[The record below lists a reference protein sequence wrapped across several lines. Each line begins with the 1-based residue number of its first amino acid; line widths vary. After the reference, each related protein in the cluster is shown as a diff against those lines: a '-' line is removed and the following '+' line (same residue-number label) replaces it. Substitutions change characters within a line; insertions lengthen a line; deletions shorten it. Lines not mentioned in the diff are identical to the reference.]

1 MKQLTEFFEGKQVNR
16 ILDVGTGTGDF
27 VKVLKN
33 VFPKAEITG
42 VDPLEESLQEAKRI
56 YPDVHFQKMSGE
68 KLAFE
73 NKQFDVVSISM
84 ALHHLPDIQAAFS
97 EMKRVLKPEGWMIV
111 NELVSDGLNPAQE
124 VHKMF
129 HHFRSTIDRMLGE
142 HHREAFTRAEIPIIV
157 QNAGLLIEL
166 QFMDDRGNPD
176 LPENYRMRV
185 EKMEEHLKRV
195 KENAEYKTLKEQL
208 NEFSKMI
215 EEHGFQPSPRMVIV
229 GKKQ

>member
-1 MKQLTEFFEGKQVNR
+1 MKQLTDFFEGKQVNR

-33 VFPKAEITG
+33 VFPEAEITG
-42 VDPLEESLQEAKRI
+42 VDPLEESLEEAKRN
-56 YPDVHFQKMSGE
+56 YPDVHFQKMAGE

-73 NKQFDVVSISM
+73 NSQFDVVSISM
-84 ALHHLPDIQAAFS
+84 ALHHLPDIQTVFI
-97 EMKRVLKPEGWMIV
+97 EMKRVLKPEGWMII

-142 HHREAFTRAEIPIIV
+142 HHREAFTRAEIPAIIH
-157 QNAGLLIEL
+157 NAGLRIEL
-166 QFMDDRGNPD
+166 QFIDERGTPD
-176 LPENYRMRV
+176 SPANYSVRI
-185 EKMEEHLKRV
+185 EKMEEHLERV
-195 KENAEYKTLKEQL
+195 KENAEYKTLKQQL
-208 NEFSKMI
+208 KEFSKMI
-215 EEHGFQPSPRMVIV
+215 EVHGFQPSSRMVIV

>member
-1 MKQLTEFFEGKQVNR
+1 MKQLIDFFERKQVNR

-42 VDPLEESLQEAKRI
+42 VDPLETSLEEAKRSF
-56 YPDVHFQKMSGE
+56 PDVHFQKMTGE

-73 NKQFDVVSISM
+73 NSQFDVVSISM
-84 ALHHLPDIQAAFS
+84 ALHHLPDIRAAFS

-124 VHKMF
+124 VHKML

-142 HHREAFTRAEIPIIV
+142 HHREAFTRAEIPAILHD
-157 QNAGLLIEL
+157 AGLQIEL
-166 QFMDDRGNPD
+166 QFIDDRSTPD
-176 LPENYRMRV
+176 SPAKYRMRIG
-185 EKMEEHLKRV
+185 KMEEHLEKI
-195 KENAEYKTLKEQL
+195 KETADYKTLKQQL
-208 NEFSKMI
+208 KEFSKMI
-215 EEHGFQPSPRMVIV
+215 EEQGFQPSPRMVIV
-229 GKKQ
+229 GRK

>member
-1 MKQLTEFFEGKQVNR
+1 MKQLTDFFEGKQVNR

-42 VDPLEESLQEAKRI
+42 VDPLETSLEEAKRS
-56 YPDVHFQKMSGE
+56 YPDVHFQKMTGE

-73 NKQFDVVSISM
+73 NNQFDVVSISM

-97 EMKRVLKPEGWMIV
+97 EMKRVLKPGGWIIV

-124 VHKMF
+124 VHKML
-129 HHFRSTIDRMLGE
+129 HHFRSNIDRMLGE

-185 EKMEEHLKRV
+185 EKMEEHLESV
-195 KENAEYKTLKEQL
+195 NENAEYKTLKQQL
-208 NEFSKMI
+208 KEFSKMI
-215 EEHGFQPSPRMVIV
+215 EVHGFQPSPRMVIV
-229 GKKQ
+229 GQKQ

>member
-1 MKQLTEFFEGKQVNR
+1 MKQLTDFFEGKQVNR

-27 VKVLKN
+27 IKVLKN
-33 VFPKAEITG
+33 VFPDAEITG

-73 NKQFDVVSISM
+73 NNQFDAVSISM

-97 EMKRVLKPEGWMIV
+97 EMKRVLKPKGWMIV
-111 NELVSDGLNPAQE
+111 NELFSDGLNPAQE
-124 VHKMF
+124 VHKML

-142 HHREAFTRAEIPIIV
+142 HHREAFTQAEIPVIV
-157 QNAGLLIEL
+157 ENAGLQIEL
-166 QFMDDRGNPD
+166 QFIDDRGTPD
-176 LPENYRMRV
+176 SPANYSVRI
-185 EKMEEHLKRV
+185 EKMEEHLERV
-195 KENAEYKTLKEQL
+195 KETSDYETLKQQL
-208 NEFSKMI
+208 DNLSKMI

-229 GKKQ
+229 GRKQ

>member
-1 MKQLTEFFEGKQVNR
+1 MKQLIDFFEGKQVNR

-42 VDPLEESLQEAKRI
+42 VDPLEESLEEAKRN
-56 YPDVHFQKMSGE
+56 YPDVHFQKMTGE

-73 NKQFDVVSISM
+73 NSQFDVVSISM
-84 ALHHLPDIQAAFS
+84 ALHHLPDIRAAFS

-124 VHKMF
+124 VHKML

-142 HHREAFTRAEIPIIV
+142 HHREAFTRAEIPAIIHD
-157 QNAGLLIEL
+157 AGLQIEL
-166 QFMDDRGNPD
+166 QFIDDRSTPD
-176 LPENYRMRV
+176 SPANYRMRIG
-185 EKMEEHLKRV
+185 KMEEHLEKI
-195 KENAEYKTLKEQL
+195 KETAD
-208 NEFSKMI
+208 
-215 EEHGFQPSPRMVIV
+215 
-229 GKKQ
+229 

>member
-1 MKQLTEFFEGKQVNR
+1 MKQLTDFFEGKQVNR

-42 VDPLEESLQEAKRI
+42 VDPLETSLEEAKRS

-73 NKQFDVVSISM
+73 NNQFDVVSISM

-97 EMKRVLKPEGWMIV
+97 EMKRVLKPGGWIIV

-142 HHREAFTRAEIPIIV
+142 HHREAFTCAEIPVII
-157 QNAGLLIEL
+157 QNAGIKIEL

-185 EKMEEHLKRV
+185 EKMEEHIERV
-195 KENAEYKTLKEQL
+195 NENAEYKTLKQQL
-208 NEFSKMI
+208 KEFSKMI
-215 EEHGFQPSPRMVIV
+215 EVHGFQPSPRMVIV

>member
-1 MKQLTEFFEGKQVNR
+1 MKQLTDFFEGIQVNR

-33 VFPKAEITG
+33 VFPDAEITG

-68 KLAFE
+68 KLTFE
-73 NKQFDVVSISM
+73 NNQFDMVSISM

-97 EMKRVLKPEGWMIV
+97 EMKRVLKPGGWIII

-142 HHREAFTRAEIPIIV
+142 HHREAFTRAEIPVII
-157 QNAGLLIEL
+157 QIAGIKIEL

-185 EKMEEHLKRV
+185 EKMEEHLERV
-195 KENAEYKTLKEQL
+195 KENAEYKTLKQQL
-208 NEFSKMI
+208 KEFSKMV
-215 EEHGFQPSPRMVIV
+215 EVHGFQPSPRMVIV